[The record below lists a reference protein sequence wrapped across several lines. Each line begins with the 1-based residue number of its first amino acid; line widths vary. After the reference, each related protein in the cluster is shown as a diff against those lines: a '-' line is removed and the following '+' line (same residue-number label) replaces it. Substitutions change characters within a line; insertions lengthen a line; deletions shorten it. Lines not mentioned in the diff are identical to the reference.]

1 MEENMKLF
9 NKLTSALTAF
19 VLLLSA
25 LSVPLLADEVTSG
38 YSVST
43 ALTVNN
49 YSLVNNESYGEAKFY
64 VNPTYTFDDST
75 VLNNGDTLVYSVP
88 SVFKLEQA
96 LNQPITA
103 ASGEEIAQMV
113 TDPTTGKVTV
123 TITNADYFARLNEG
137 KKLSFLFTVVWNDTT
152 PYNVAQTFT
161 FLGAP
166 EYTLTRIKVDEEP
179 QGYSKWGTQD
189 PSNPNYVNWRIRIN
203 RDVKDLGQVVIKDVI
218 PEGQE
223 LATEISGYYFENWDN
238 GPKTSFT
245 ANDPSIVTITDA
257 NNFTINAGDLS
268 NRGIYIVY
276 KTLLTAPVDKVD
288 KKVYNDIVVTS
299 NGTPMEALTYRPFAP
314 LTTTDGVG
322 SGSRSDEVAFTVNK
336 VLDGRTL
343 NADEFTFELVDDAT
357 GNVIQTVKN
366 AADGTV
372 TFEKV
377 KFSTV
382 GEFTYT
388 IREVASGLTGVTDDT
403 DSDIKVTVTV
413 VDNGGVKQATT
424 TYDRTAFTNTYVAP
438 TTTTTTT
445 TTSEPTTTAATTT
458 TTVEPT
464 TTVAT
469 TTTTAEPTTT
479 APTTTTTTA
488 GTTVAPATTTKTP
501 TPKKGKTLPKT
512 GEESGLVTALIG
524 FALLAAGLAGVFYRK
539 SKKA

>member
-1 MEENMKLF
+1 MKLF

-64 VNPTYTFDDST
+64 VNPTYTFDDAT

-88 SVFKLEQA
+88 SVFKLGQA

-203 RDVKDLGQVVIKDVI
+203 RDVKNLGQVVIKDVI

-223 LATEISGYYFENWDN
+223 LATEISGYYFENWEN

-445 TTSEPTTTAATTT
+445 TTTTSEPTTTAATTT

>member
-1 MEENMKLF
+1 
-9 NKLTSALTAF
+9 
-19 VLLLSA
+19 
-25 LSVPLLADEVTSG
+25 
-38 YSVST
+38 
-43 ALTVNN
+43 
-49 YSLVNNESYGEAKFY
+49 
-64 VNPTYTFDDST
+64 
-75 VLNNGDTLVYSVP
+75 
-88 SVFKLEQA
+88 
-96 LNQPITA
+96 
-103 ASGEEIAQMV
+103 
-113 TDPTTGKVTV
+113 
-123 TITNADYFARLNEG
+123 
-137 KKLSFLFTVVWNDTT
+137 
-152 PYNVAQTFT
+152 
-161 FLGAP
+161 
-166 EYTLTRIKVDEEP
+166 
-179 QGYSKWGTQD
+179 
-189 PSNPNYVNWRIRIN
+189 
-203 RDVKDLGQVVIKDVI
+203 
-218 PEGQE
+218 
-223 LATEISGYYFENWDN
+223 
-238 GPKTSFT
+238 
-245 ANDPSIVTITDA
+245 
-257 NNFTINAGDLS
+257 
-268 NRGIYIVY
+268 
-276 KTLLTAPVDKVD
+276 
-288 KKVYNDIVVTS
+288 
-299 NGTPMEALTYRPFAP
+299 MEALTYRPFAP

-501 TPKKGKTLPKT
+501 TAKKGKTLPKT

>member
-1 MEENMKLF
+1 MKVF
-9 NKLTSALTAF
+9 HKLMG
-19 VLLLSA
+19 LLSA
-25 LSVPLLADEVTSG
+25 AILVFSALSIPALANELTTG

-43 ALTVNN
+43 VFTVNN
-49 YSLVNNESYGEAKFY
+49 NPVVNNASYGEAKFY
-64 VNPTYTFDDST
+64 VNPTYTFDDAT

-88 SVFKLEQA
+88 SVFKLEQPMTQS
-96 LNQPITA
+96 LTA
-103 ASGEEIAQMV
+103 PTGETIAQMA
-113 TDPTTGKVTV
+113 TDPSTGKVTV
-123 TITNADYFARLNEG
+123 TVTDAAYFARLNET
-137 KKLSFLFTVVWNDTT
+137 KKLSFLFTVVWNDST

-161 FLGAP
+161 FVGAP

-189 PSNPNYVNWRIRIN
+189 PSNPNYVNWRIRVN
-203 RDVKDLGQVVIKDVI
+203 RDVNKLGQVVIKDVI

-223 LATEISGYYFENWDN
+223 LASPISGYYFENWDN
-238 GPKTSFT
+238 GPRTSFT

-276 KTLLTAPVDKVD
+276 RTLLTAPVDKVD
-288 KKVYNDIVVTS
+288 KKAYNDIIVTS
-299 NGTPMEALTYRPFAP
+299 DGTPMAALVSRPFAP

-322 SGSRSDEVAFTVNK
+322 SGSRSDEAVFTVNK

-357 GNVIQTVKN
+357 GNVVQTVKN

-372 TFEKV
+372 TFEKI

-388 IREVASGLTGVTDDT
+388 IREVASGLAGVTDDADT
-403 DSDIKVTVTV
+403 DIKATVTV

-445 TTSEPTTTAATTT
+445 EESTTTTEATTTEESTTTTEPTTSEESTTT
-458 TTVEPT
+458 TEPL
-464 TTVAT
+464 
-469 TTTTAEPTTT
+469 
-479 APTTTTTTA
+479 
-488 GTTVAPATTTKTP
+488 PAS
-501 TPKKGKTLPKT
+501 KKGKILPKT
-512 GEESGLVTALIG
+512 GEESGLITG
-524 FALLAAGLAGVFYRK
+524 FVGFVLLVVAGIFYRK
-539 SKKA
+539 STKA